1 MYKVVGLLILL
12 AGGSLVAQAKTVRI
26 ATYNVSMEASNYLP
40 RGVSPVGNELFENL
54 RHGDNQQIRN
64 IAEIIQRVRP
74 DIILLNEFDYTSDDD
89 KGVKAFINNYLLVS
103 QQGNKRIDYPYFYT
117 APVNTGVASGV
128 DLNHNGM
135 STDNG
140 GDTFGF
146 GLYPGQYGMLLLSR
160 YPIQRDNIRSFQHFL
175 WQDMPNG
182 LLSSVKAEDGSD
194 WYSPEAQA
202 VFRLSSK
209 SHWDVPIT
217 LHNKTVH
224 ILASHPTPPVFD
236 GPENRNGKRN
246 HDEIRFW
253 TDYISTGK
261 VADYVY
267 DDKGRKGGINS
278 NQFVILGDLNASAK
292 EGDGNKEGI
301 GGLLN
306 NAKVNNQSVPHSEGG
321 ALHSPNNELGPS
333 HTAFWRM
340 RADYVI
346 PSKALGEVTDSGV
359 FWPTPQDPLHR
370 LIRDRQASSDHR
382 LVWVDVDIAQ

>member
-40 RGVSPVGNELFENL
+40 QGDTPTGEELFENL
-54 RHGDNQQIRN
+54 KTGDNQQIRN

-160 YPIQRDNIRSFQHFL
+160 YPIQRDTIRTFQHFL

-253 TDYISTGK
+253 TDYISAGK

-306 NAKVNNQSVPHSEGG
+306 NAKVNNHSVPHSEGG

-382 LVWVDVDIAQ
+382 LVWVDVDIAP

>member
-40 RGVSPVGNELFENL
+40 QGDTPTGEELFENL
-54 RHGDNQQIRN
+54 KTGDNQQIRN

-74 DIILLNEFDYTSDDD
+74 DIILLNEFDYSSDDE

-103 QQGNKRIDYPYFYT
+103 QHGNKRIDYPYFYT
-117 APVNTGVASGV
+117 APVNTGLASGV
-128 DLNHNGM
+128 DLNHNGI

-160 YPIQRDNIRSFQHFL
+160 YPIQRDTIRTFQHFL

-253 TDYISTGK
+253 TDYISAGK

-306 NAKVNNQSVPHSEGG
+306 NAKVNNHSVPHSEGG

-382 LVWVDVDIAQ
+382 LVWVDVDIAP